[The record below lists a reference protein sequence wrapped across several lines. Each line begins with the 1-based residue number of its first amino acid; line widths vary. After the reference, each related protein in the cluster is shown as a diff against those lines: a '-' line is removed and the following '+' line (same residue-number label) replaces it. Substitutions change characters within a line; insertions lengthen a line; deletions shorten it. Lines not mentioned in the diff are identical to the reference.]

1 MKSSRFLIKFIL
13 LINIGLLLNNY
24 GFSQELISLEKA
36 LSMTLKENIDV
47 KIKTNELDQIRNY
60 EKVGALGALPR
71 IILNGS
77 VSSSNGN
84 SSLEFATDNF
94 PTIENA
100 RSESKSING
109 NVGISYNIFN
119 GLGSIYTY
127 QKLKKQRNL
136 KSVELSIQIEQ
147 VLLKTAKEYF
157 DIAYLQENYKIVK
170 ELLVVSKERYNRI
183 KVLNE
188 FGNASNL
195 DLLSAEIDLNN
206 DSINLMNV
214 EFDLLDAKNQLN
226 ITLNRDLIYDFIV
239 EDKVEINRN
248 LSYSDLNRET
258 QNNNNNILL
267 GQYVLDASKKDKKI
281 NTLSI
286 LPNIDI
292 SAQYGYSKI
301 ESNTSIVLDQST
313 LGLTNFINFSWD
325 IFDAL
330 AKNKITKNSK
340 IQIESNKLE
349 LSAIK
354 KEIQQQFDASY
365 KLYQNNIN
373 LIDLRKKNLLT
384 SEKFF
389 AISKEQ
395 FYQGQLS
402 SNDFRQAQI
411 DLSIS
416 KNVLNQTLYNA
427 KIAELNLYRLSGKIL
442 QKTNN

>member
-157 DIAYLQENYKIVK
+157 DIAYLQENYKIVR

-292 SAQYGYSKI
+292 SVQYGYNQI
-301 ESNTSIVLDQST
+301 ESNTSLVLDQST

-354 KEIQQQFDASY
+354 KEIEKQFNATY

-373 LIDLRKKNLLT
+373 LIDIRKRNLLT
-384 SEKFF
+384 SEKLF

-402 SNDFRQAQI
+402 SNDFREAQI
-411 DLSIS
+411 DLSLS
-416 KNVLNQTLYNA
+416 KNILNQTLYKA

-442 QKTNN
+442 LKTNN

>member
-13 LINIGLLLNNY
+13 LINIGLFINNN
-24 GFSQELISLEKA
+24 GFSQEIISLEKA
-36 LSMTLKENIDV
+36 LSMTLKENVDI
-47 KIKTNELDQIRNY
+47 KIKTNELEQIRNY

-77 VSSSNGN
+77 ASSLNGN

-94 PTIENA
+94 PSIENE
-100 RSESKSING
+100 RTESKSING
-109 NVGISYNIFN
+109 NIGISYNVFN
-119 GLGSIYTY
+119 GLGSIYTF

-136 KSVELSIQIEQ
+136 KSIELSIQIEQ

-170 ELLVVSKERYNRI
+170 ELLAVSKERYNRI

-195 DLLSAEIDLNN
+195 DLLNAEIDLNK

-214 EFDLLDAKNQLN
+214 EFELLDAKNKLN
-226 ITLNRDLIYDFIV
+226 ITLNRDIVYDFIV
-239 EDKVEINRN
+239 DDKVEINRN
-248 LSYSDLNRET
+248 LSYSNLNRET

-267 GQYVLDASKKDKKI
+267 GQYIIDVSKKDKKI
-281 NTLSI
+281 NSLSI

-292 SAQYGYSKI
+292 SVQYGYNQI
-301 ESNTSIVLDQST
+301 ESNTSLVLDQST

-354 KEIQQQFDASY
+354 KEIEQQFNATY

-373 LIDLRKKNLLT
+373 LIDIRKRNLLT
-384 SEKFF
+384 SEKLF

-402 SNDFRQAQI
+402 SNDFREAQI
-411 DLSIS
+411 DLSLS
-416 KNVLNQTLYNA
+416 KNILNQTLYKA

-442 QKTNN
+442 LKTNN

>member
-13 LINIGLLLNNY
+13 LVNIGLLLNNY

-60 EKVGALGALPR
+60 EKVGALGALPK

-94 PTIENA
+94 PAIENA

-109 NVGISYNIFN
+109 NVGISYNVFN

-214 EFDLLDAKNQLN
+214 EFELLDAKNQLN
-226 ITLNRDLIYDFIV
+226 VTLNRDLLFDFIV

-301 ESNTSIVLDQST
+301 ESNTNIVLDQST

-354 KEIQQQFDASY
+354 KEIQQQFNASY

-373 LIDLRKKNLLT
+373 LIDIRKKNLLT

-402 SNDFRQAQI
+402 SNEFRQAQI

-416 KNVLNQTLYNA
+416 KNTLNQTLYNA

>member
-13 LINIGLLLNNY
+13 LVNIGLLLNNY

-60 EKVGALGALPR
+60 EKVGALGTLPR

-94 PTIENA
+94 PAIENA

-109 NVGISYNIFN
+109 NVGISYNVFN

-214 EFDLLDAKNQLN
+214 EFDLSDAKNQLN
-226 ITLNRDLIYDFIV
+226 ITLNRDLVYDFVV

-301 ESNTSIVLDQST
+301 ESNTNIVLDQST

-373 LIDLRKKNLLT
+373 LIDLREKNLLT

>member
-13 LINIGLLLNNY
+13 LVNFGLLLNNY

-157 DIAYLQENYKIVK
+157 DIAYLQENYKIVR

-226 ITLNRDLIYDFIV
+226 ITLNRDLLYDFIV

-373 LIDLRKKNLLT
+373 LIDLREKNLLT

>member
-13 LINIGLLLNNY
+13 LVNIGLLLNNY

-60 EKVGALGALPR
+60 EKVGALGVLPR

-94 PTIENA
+94 PAIENA

-109 NVGISYNIFN
+109 NVGISYNVFN

-226 ITLNRDLIYDFIV
+226 ITLNRDLVYDFIV

-373 LIDLRKKNLLT
+373 LIDLREKNLLT

>member
-36 LSMTLKENIDV
+36 LSMTLKENVDV

-94 PTIENA
+94 PAIENA

-109 NVGISYNIFN
+109 NVGISYNVFN

-136 KSVELSIQIEQ
+136 KSAELLIQIEQ

-214 EFDLLDAKNQLN
+214 EFELLDAKNQLN

-301 ESNTSIVLDQST
+301 QSNTNIVLDQST

-395 FYQGQLS
+395 FYLGQLS

-416 KNVLNQTLYNA
+416 KNILNQTLYNA

>member
-13 LINIGLLLNNY
+13 LINIGLFINNN
-24 GFSQELISLEKA
+24 GFSQEIISLEKA
-36 LSMTLKENIDV
+36 LSMTLKENVDI
-47 KIKTNELDQIRNY
+47 KIKTNELEQIRNY

-77 VSSSNGN
+77 ASSLNGN

-94 PTIENA
+94 PSIENE
-100 RSESKSING
+100 RTESKSING
-109 NVGISYNIFN
+109 NIGISYNIFN
-119 GLGSIYTY
+119 GLGSIYTF

-136 KSVELSIQIEQ
+136 KSIELSIQIEQ

-170 ELLVVSKERYNRI
+170 ELLAVSKERYNRI

-195 DLLSAEIDLNN
+195 DLLNAEIDLNK

-214 EFDLLDAKNQLN
+214 EFELLDAKNKLN
-226 ITLNRDLIYDFIV
+226 ITLNRDIVYDFIV
-239 EDKVEINRN
+239 DDKVEINRN
-248 LSYSDLNRET
+248 LSYSNLNRQT

-267 GQYVLDASKKDKKI
+267 GQYIIDVSKKDKKI
-281 NTLSI
+281 NSLSI

-292 SAQYGYSKI
+292 SVQYGYNQI
-301 ESNTSIVLDQST
+301 ESNTSLVLDQST

-354 KEIQQQFDASY
+354 KEIEQQFNATY

-373 LIDLRKKNLLT
+373 LIDIRKRNLFT
-384 SEKFF
+384 SEKLF

-402 SNDFRQAQI
+402 SNDFREAQI
-411 DLSIS
+411 DLSLS
-416 KNVLNQTLYNA
+416 KNILNQTLYKA

-442 QKTNN
+442 LKTNN

>member
-1 MKSSRFLIKFIL
+1 MKSFRFLINFFLI
-13 LINIGLLLNNY
+13 INIGLLLNNHA
-24 GFSQELISLEKA
+24 FSQELISLEKA
-36 LSMTLKENIDV
+36 LSISLKENIDV
-47 KIKTNELDQIRNY
+47 KIKTNELEQIRNY

-77 VSSSNGN
+77 ASSSNGN
-84 SSLEFATDNF
+84 SSLEFATEDF
-94 PTIENA
+94 PAIENA

-109 NVGISYNIFN
+109 NVGISYNVFN

-127 QKLKKQRNL
+127 QKLKKQSNL
-136 KSVELSIQIEQ
+136 KSLELLIQIEQ

-170 ELLVVSKERYNRI
+170 ELLAVSKERYNRI

-188 FGNASNL
+188 FGNASNI
-195 DLLSAEIDLNN
+195 DLLSAEIDLNK

-214 EFDLLDAKNQLN
+214 EFELLDAKNQLN
-226 ITLNRDLIYDFIV
+226 TTLNRDFVYDFIV

-258 QNNNNNILL
+258 LKNNNNILF
-267 GQYVLDASKKDKKI
+267 GQYIVDVSKKDNKI

-292 SAQYGYSKI
+292 SVQYGYNKI
-301 ESNTSIVLDQST
+301 ESNTSIVLDQSN

-354 KEIQQQFDASY
+354 KEIQQQFNASY

-373 LIDLRKKNLLT
+373 LIGIRKRNLLS
-384 SEKFF
+384 SEKFL
-389 AISKEQ
+389 Q
-395 FYQGQLS
+395 HQR
-402 SNDFRQAQI
+402 SNFI
-411 DLSIS
+411 KVNS
-416 KNVLNQTLYNA
+416 VVM
-427 KIAELNLYRLSGKIL
+427 NLDRLK
-442 QKTNN
+442 

>member
-36 LSMTLKENIDV
+36 LSMALKENIDV

-84 SSLEFATDNF
+84 SSLEFATENF
-94 PTIENA
+94 PAIENA

-136 KSVELSIQIEQ
+136 KSVELLIQIEQ

-214 EFDLLDAKNQLN
+214 EFELLDAKNQLN
-226 ITLNRDLIYDFIV
+226 ITLNRDLVYNFIV

-267 GQYVLDASKKDKKI
+267 GQYVLDASKNDRKI

-286 LPNIDI
+286 LPSIDI

-354 KEIQQQFDASY
+354 KEIQQQFNASY

-384 SEKFF
+384 SENFF

-416 KNVLNQTLYNA
+416 KNILNQTLYNA

>member
-24 GFSQELISLEKA
+24 GFSQELINLEKA
-36 LSMTLKENIDV
+36 LSMTLKENVDV

-84 SSLEFATDNF
+84 SSLEFATENF
-94 PTIENA
+94 PAIENA

-109 NVGISYNIFN
+109 NVGISYNVFN

-136 KSVELSIQIEQ
+136 KSVELLIQIEQ

-214 EFDLLDAKNQLN
+214 EFELLDAKNQLN
-226 ITLNRDLIYDFIV
+226 ITLNRDLIYDFVV

-248 LSYSDLNRET
+248 LTYSDLNRET

-286 LPNIDI
+286 LPKIDI

-301 ESNTSIVLDQST
+301 ESNTNIVLDQST

-395 FYQGQLS
+395 FYLGQLS

-416 KNVLNQTLYNA
+416 KNILNQTLYNA

>member
-1 MKSSRFLIKFIL
+1 MKSYRFLIKFIL
-13 LINIGLLLNNY
+13 LINIGLLINY
-24 GFSQELISLEKA
+24 NGFSQEIMSLEKA
-36 LSMTLKENIDV
+36 LSMTLEENVDI
-47 KIKTNELDQIRNY
+47 KIKTNELEQIRNY
-60 EKVGALGALPR
+60 EKVGALGALPKV
-71 IILNGS
+71 ILNGS
-77 VSSSNGN
+77 ASSLNGN

-94 PTIENA
+94 PSIENE
-100 RSESKSING
+100 RTESKSING
-109 NVGISYNIFN
+109 NIGISYNVFN
-119 GLGSIYTY
+119 GLGSIYTF

-136 KSVELSIQIEQ
+136 KSIELLIQIEQ

-195 DLLSAEIDLNN
+195 DLLNAEIDLNK

-214 EFDLLDAKNQLN
+214 EFELLDAKNQLN
-226 ITLNRDLIYDFIV
+226 ITLNRNIVYDFIV
-239 EDKVEINRN
+239 DDKVEINRN
-248 LSYSDLNRET
+248 LSYSNLNRQT
-258 QNNNNNILL
+258 LNNNNNILV
-267 GQYVLDASKKDKKI
+267 GQYIIDLSKKDKKI

-292 SAQYGYSKI
+292 SVQYGYNQI
-301 ESNTSIVLDQST
+301 ESNTSLVLDQST

-354 KEIQQQFDASY
+354 KEIEKQFNATY

-373 LIDLRKKNLLT
+373 LIDIRKRNLLT
-384 SEKFF
+384 SEKLF

-402 SNDFRQAQI
+402 SNDFREAQI
-411 DLSIS
+411 DLSLS
-416 KNVLNQTLYNA
+416 KNILNQTLYKA

-442 QKTNN
+442 QKTTN

>member
-1 MKSSRFLIKFIL
+1 MKSSRFLLKFIL
-13 LINIGLLLNNY
+13 LINIGLLINNN
-24 GFSQELISLEKA
+24 GFSQEIIGLEKA
-36 LSMTLKENIDV
+36 LSMTLKENVDI
-47 KIKTNELDQIRNY
+47 KIKTNELEQIRNY
-60 EKVGALGALPR
+60 EKVGVLGALPR

-77 VSSSNGN
+77 ASSLNGN

-94 PTIENA
+94 PSIENE
-100 RSESKSING
+100 RTESKSING
-109 NVGISYNIFN
+109 NIGISYNVFN
-119 GLGSIYTY
+119 GLGSIYTF
-127 QKLKKQRNL
+127 QKLKQQRNL
-136 KSVELSIQIEQ
+136 KSIELLIQIEQ

-157 DIAYLQENYKIVK
+157 DISYLQENYKIVK
-170 ELLVVSKERYNRI
+170 ELLAVSKERYNRI

-195 DLLSAEIDLNN
+195 DLLNAEIDLNK

-214 EFDLLDAKNQLN
+214 EFELLDAKNKLN
-226 ITLNRDLIYDFIV
+226 ITLNRDILYDFKV
-239 EDKVEINRN
+239 DDKVEINRN
-248 LSYSDLNRET
+248 LSYADLNRET
-258 QNNNNNILL
+258 QINNNNILL
-267 GQYVLDASKKDKKI
+267 GQYIIDVSKKDKKI

-286 LPNIDI
+286 LPNVDI
-292 SAQYGYSKI
+292 SVQYGYNQI
-301 ESNTSIVLDQST
+301 ESNTSLVLDQST

-354 KEIQQQFDASY
+354 KEIEKQFNATY

-373 LIDLRKKNLLT
+373 LIDIRKRNLLT
-384 SEKFF
+384 SEKLF

-402 SNDFRQAQI
+402 SNDFREAQI
-411 DLSIS
+411 ALSLS
-416 KNVLNQTLYNA
+416 KNILNQTLYKA

-442 QKTNN
+442 QKTTN

>member
-1 MKSSRFLIKFIL
+1 MKSSRFLLKFIL
-13 LINIGLLLNNY
+13 LINIGLLINNN
-24 GFSQELISLEKA
+24 GFSQEIIGLEKA
-36 LSMTLKENIDV
+36 LSMTLKENVDI
-47 KIKTNELDQIRNY
+47 KIKTNELEQIRNY
-60 EKVGALGALPR
+60 EKVGVLGALPR

-77 VSSSNGN
+77 ASSLNGN

-94 PTIENA
+94 PSIENE
-100 RSESKSING
+100 RTESKSING
-109 NVGISYNIFN
+109 NIGISYNVFN
-119 GLGSIYTY
+119 GLGSIYTF
-127 QKLKKQRNL
+127 QKLKQQRNL
-136 KSVELSIQIEQ
+136 KSIELLIQIEQ

-170 ELLVVSKERYNRI
+170 ELLAVSKERYNRI

-195 DLLSAEIDLNN
+195 DLLNAEIDLNK

-214 EFDLLDAKNQLN
+214 EFELLDAKNKLN
-226 ITLNRDLIYDFIV
+226 ITLNRDILYDFKV
-239 EDKVEINRN
+239 DDKVEINRN

-267 GQYVLDASKKDKKI
+267 GQYIIDVSKKDKKI

-292 SAQYGYSKI
+292 SVQYGYNQI
-301 ESNTSIVLDQST
+301 ESNTSLVLDQST

-354 KEIQQQFDASY
+354 KEIEKQFNATY

-373 LIDLRKKNLLT
+373 LIDIRKRNLLT
-384 SEKFF
+384 SEKLF

-402 SNDFRQAQI
+402 SNDFREAQI
-411 DLSIS
+411 ALSLS
-416 KNVLNQTLYNA
+416 KNILNQTLYKA

>member
-94 PTIENA
+94 PAIENA

-109 NVGISYNIFN
+109 NVGISYNVFN

-136 KSVELSIQIEQ
+136 KSVELLIQIEQ

-214 EFDLLDAKNQLN
+214 EFELLNAKNQLN
-226 ITLNRDLIYDFIV
+226 ITLNRDLVYDFIV
-239 EDKVEINRN
+239 EDNVEINRN
-248 LSYSDLNRET
+248 LSYSHLNRET
-258 QNNNNNILL
+258 QSNNNNILL
-267 GQYVLDASKKDKKI
+267 GQYVLDVSKKDKKI

-301 ESNTSIVLDQST
+301 ESNTNIVLDQST

-373 LIDLRKKNLLT
+373 LIDLREKNLLT

-395 FYQGQLS
+395 FYLGQLS

-416 KNVLNQTLYNA
+416 KNILSQTLYNA

-442 QKTNN
+442 EKTNN

>member
-13 LINIGLLLNNY
+13 LINIGLFINNN
-24 GFSQELISLEKA
+24 GFSQEIISLEKA
-36 LSMTLKENIDV
+36 LSMTLKENVDI
-47 KIKTNELDQIRNY
+47 KIKTNELEQIRNY

-77 VSSSNGN
+77 ASSLNGN

-94 PTIENA
+94 PSIENE
-100 RSESKSING
+100 RTESKSING
-109 NVGISYNIFN
+109 NIGISYNVFN
-119 GLGSIYTY
+119 GLGSIYTF

-136 KSVELSIQIEQ
+136 KSIELSIQIEQ

-170 ELLVVSKERYNRI
+170 ELVAVSKERYNRI

-195 DLLSAEIDLNN
+195 DLLNAEIDLNK

-214 EFDLLDAKNQLN
+214 EFELLDAKNKLN
-226 ITLNRDLIYDFIV
+226 ITLNRDIVYDFIV
-239 EDKVEINRN
+239 DDKVEINRN
-248 LSYSDLNRET
+248 LSYSNLNRET

-267 GQYVLDASKKDKKI
+267 GQYIIDVSKKDKKI
-281 NTLSI
+281 NSLSI

-292 SAQYGYSKI
+292 SVQYGYNQI
-301 ESNTSIVLDQST
+301 ESNTSLVLDQST

-354 KEIQQQFDASY
+354 KEIEQQFNATY

-373 LIDLRKKNLLT
+373 LIDIRKRNLLT
-384 SEKFF
+384 SEKLF

-402 SNDFRQAQI
+402 SNDFREAQI
-411 DLSIS
+411 DLSLS
-416 KNVLNQTLYNA
+416 KNILNQTLYKA

-442 QKTNN
+442 L

>member
-13 LINIGLLLNNY
+13 LVNIGLLLNNY

-109 NVGISYNIFN
+109 NVGISYNVFN

-226 ITLNRDLIYDFIV
+226 LTLNRDLVYDFIV

-373 LIDLRKKNLLT
+373 LIDLREKNLLT

>member
-1 MKSSRFLIKFIL
+1 MKSSRFLLKFIL
-13 LINIGLLLNNY
+13 LINIGLLINNN
-24 GFSQELISLEKA
+24 GFSQEIIGLEKA
-36 LSMTLKENIDV
+36 LSMTLKENVDI
-47 KIKTNELDQIRNY
+47 KIKTNELEQIRNY
-60 EKVGALGALPR
+60 EKVGVLGALPR

-77 VSSSNGN
+77 ASSLNGN

-94 PTIENA
+94 PSIENE
-100 RSESKSING
+100 RTESKSING
-109 NVGISYNIFN
+109 NIGISYNVFN
-119 GLGSIYTY
+119 GLGSIYTF
-127 QKLKKQRNL
+127 QKLKQQRNL
-136 KSVELSIQIEQ
+136 KSIELLIQIEQ

-170 ELLVVSKERYNRI
+170 ELLAVSKERYNRI

-195 DLLSAEIDLNN
+195 DLLNAEIDLNK

-214 EFDLLDAKNQLN
+214 EFELLDAKNKLN
-226 ITLNRDLIYDFIV
+226 ITLNRDILYDFKV
-239 EDKVEINRN
+239 DDKVEINRN
-248 LSYSDLNRET
+248 LSYSDLNLET

-267 GQYVLDASKKDKKI
+267 GQYIIDVSKKDKKI

-292 SAQYGYSKI
+292 SVQYGYNQI
-301 ESNTSIVLDQST
+301 ESNTSLVLDQST

-354 KEIQQQFDASY
+354 KEIEKQFNATY

-373 LIDLRKKNLLT
+373 LIDIRKRNLLT
-384 SEKFF
+384 SEKLF

-402 SNDFRQAQI
+402 SNNFREAQI
-411 DLSIS
+411 ALSLS
-416 KNVLNQTLYNA
+416 KNILNQTLYKA